1 MDAVLK
7 NYKSKQVLK
16 GITLTMGTGVY
27 GLLGPNGAGKTTMIR
42 MLADVLRPTKGRIL
56 YDGKD
61 IRDLGDAY
69 RAKIGYLPQDVSFYG
84 DFTGRDYLEYSAA
97 LKGMEKARAKRRIE
111 ELARSVGLWE
121 DLKRNCTAYSGGMQR
136 RLGIAQALLDDP
148 EILILDEPTSGL
160 DPHERIKFRNIISAY
175 AKDRLVLLSTH
186 IVSDVEQIAAQIMMM
201 EHGHI
206 RHIHTGGEYVHMMEG
221 RVWLV
226 EMPADRLVDFQ
237 NQAVIS
243 NVRAKDGCME
253 VRIIEEAWD
262 RQRQFV
268 AAASPELK
276 TPLAVISANADAL
289 LLESQDSPG
298 SSRKWLGYIRDE
310 IS

>member
-1 MDAVLK
+1 MELQLDAVMK
-7 NYKSKQVLK
+7 NYKSKQILK

-69 RAKIGYLPQDVSFYG
+69 RAKIGYLPQEVSFYG

-160 DPHERIKFRNIISAY
+160 DPYERIKFRNIISAY

-201 EHGHI
+201 EHGYI

-226 EMPADRLVDFQ
+226 EMPADCLVDFQ

-253 VRIIEEAWD
+253 VRIIEEAKPFPD
-262 RQRQFV
+262 AVQAMPTLEDAYLYLFNYL
-268 AAASPELK
+268 PEK
-276 TPLAVISANADAL
+276 A
-289 LLESQDSPG
+289 
-298 SSRKWLGYIRDE
+298 RR
-310 IS
+310 